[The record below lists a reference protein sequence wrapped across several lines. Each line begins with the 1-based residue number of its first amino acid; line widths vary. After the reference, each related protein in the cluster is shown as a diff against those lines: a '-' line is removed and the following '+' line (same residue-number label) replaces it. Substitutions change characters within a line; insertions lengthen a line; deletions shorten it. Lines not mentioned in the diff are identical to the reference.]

1 MMTSKPIHLTDY
13 LPICLDDIIRS
24 NRDHCRLALAT
35 AEELERMSHP
45 LKHGPA
51 SRRLARWQILAIHL
65 SGNGKTVQT
74 YHLVGRVRG
83 TREPWMTS
91 KIQAIDLR
99 RRRVQ
104 TENSWYGLWGP
115 AGRESDIDLRHVC
128 ATLNT
133 WGLGPLFGVPE
144 LYF

>member
-1 MMTSKPIHLTDY
+1 MLTSEPIHLTDY
-13 LPICLDDIIRS
+13 LPTSLDDIIRS

-35 AEELERMSHP
+35 AEELEQLSHS

-51 SRRLARWQILAIHL
+51 SRHLVRWQILALHL
-65 SGNGKTVQT
+65 TGNGKIRTT
-74 YHLVGRVRG
+74 YHLVGHVRG

-91 KIQAIDLR
+91 KVRAIDLN

-115 AGRESDIDLRHVC
+115 AGRENDIDLRHVC
-128 ATLNT
+128 ATLNY
-133 WGLGPLFGVPE
+133 WGLGPHFGVPE